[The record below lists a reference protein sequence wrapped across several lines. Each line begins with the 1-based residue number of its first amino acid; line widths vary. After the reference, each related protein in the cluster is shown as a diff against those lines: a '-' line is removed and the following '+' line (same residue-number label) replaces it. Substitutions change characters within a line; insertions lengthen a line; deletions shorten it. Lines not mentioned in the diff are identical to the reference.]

1 MPLSGKQEDI
11 RMKVALSLAKHI
23 NWRTKKFELN
33 TYARIAEEL
42 NTFGVSPW
50 YVGYIWRKHKQAIL
64 DTVNQDLVKSLKRL
78 SGSGRPRKISVV
90 ELYAKVKAVPFH
102 FCKNVRTL
110 ACKVG
115 IPKST
120 IHDALKKGLLKHTR
134 NTIRPILTDKN
145 MADRVGYCRSFVQD
159 GQFVDMM
166 DRVDIDDII
175 LYTIIHYCTLSC
187 RRETSVWMMWGS
199 SLTQR

>member
-1 MPLSGKQEDI
+1 MTKIIHLYRTKSENLANTPQNCLASRKQEDI
-11 RMKVALSLAKHI
+11 RMKVALSLAKHV
-23 NWRTKKFELN
+23 NWRTKKLELN

-64 DTVNQDLVKSLKRL
+64 DTVNRDLVKSLKRL

-102 FCKNVRTL
+102 FRKNVWTL

-120 IHDALKKGLLKHTR
+120 IHDAL
-134 NTIRPILTDKN
+134 
-145 MADRVGYCRSFVQD
+145 MRS
-159 GQFVDMM
+159 
-166 DRVDIDDII
+166 
-175 LYTIIHYCTLSC
+175 
-187 RRETSVWMMWGS
+187 GS
-199 SLTQR
+199 T